1 MAYHELKTPKNLCFC
16 KLISIYNV
24 GIAYNL

>member
-1 MAYHELKTPKNLCFC
+1 MAYHELKTPRNLYIC
-16 KLISIYNV
+16 KSVSIYNV